1 MSRKRKAPI
10 RKVYAD
16 PKFKSEIISK
26 FIKLWQP
33 RLAVFVESEIWP
45 NMIMQSSKQCKLILL
60 NCRISKKSFNKWKII
75 RKTFKAI
82 LEKFDVILAQ
92 GKITSNYL
100 NHFGIKR
107 GTYYV
112 QHA

>member
-60 NCRISKKSFNKWKII
+60 NCRISKK
-75 RKTFKAI
+75 R
-82 LEKFDVILAQ
+82 VILKVIESQ
-92 GKITSNYL
+92 IPIRFYKFNYMQIMIYQINFLFNSIVSKRVNSKIRNS
-100 NHFGIKR
+100 K
-107 GTYYV
+107 
-112 QHA
+112 